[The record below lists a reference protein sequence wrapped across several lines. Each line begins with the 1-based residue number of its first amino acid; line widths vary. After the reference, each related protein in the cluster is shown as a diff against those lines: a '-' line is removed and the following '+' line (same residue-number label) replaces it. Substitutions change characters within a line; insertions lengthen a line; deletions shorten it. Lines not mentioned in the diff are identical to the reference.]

1 VGGVVAVV
9 VVGITVAAV
18 AHTMLGHNQASAAP
32 SSNPDALRQAA
43 ATRNLAAAWIA
54 GQVSRSV
61 IVSCDPA
68 MCRAL
73 QARKIPDADL
83 AAMGASG
90 ASPLHS
96 ALIVAT
102 PAIRAQFGT
111 SLTVDAPAVIASF
124 GSGSERIDIRAIA
137 QHGVTA
143 FRTILNSDVLA
154 RKESGTGL
162 LHSGRVVVGAKA
174 RAQLDA
180 GEVDSRLLV
189 TIAELA
195 TSHPVEVMAF
205 GDPDPGVGAAATASV
220 SPLRLAELAPAPN
233 GPRMS
238 ASEFVRSVFA
248 FLQGQPF
255 PFLVSGMQQV
265 NLPGHKAA
273 VRVEFAAPT
282 PLNLISGSGTG
293 PGG

>member
-1 VGGVVAVV
+1 VVTVV
-9 VVGITVAAV
+9 VVGLTIAAV

-32 SSNPDALRQAA
+32 SSDADALRRAA
-43 ATRNLAAAWIA
+43 VTRNLAANWVS

-61 IVSCDPA
+61 IVSCDPV

-73 QARKIPDADL
+73 QARKIPPADL
-83 AAMGASG
+83 AAMSASG
-90 ASPLHS
+90 ASPLRS

-102 PAIRAQFGT
+102 PAIRSQFGS
-111 SLTVDAPAVIASF
+111 SLSSVLAPAVIASF

-137 QHGVTA
+137 QHGPAA
-143 FRTILNSDVLA
+143 FRTTLNSDVLA
-154 RKESGTGL
+154 RKESGAGL
-162 LHSGRVVVGAKA
+162 LHSGRVVVADAKI

-189 TIAELA
+189 TIASLA
-195 TSHPVEVMAF
+195 GNHAVEVMAF
-205 GDPDPGVGAAATASV
+205 GDPDPGVSAAATASV

-238 ASEFVRSVFA
+238 AAEFVRSVFA

-273 VRVEFAAPT
+273 VRVEFAAPS
-282 PLNLISGSGTG
+282 PLNLISGSVTG
-293 PGG
+293 SG